1 MLSIIKNYK
10 IYIYT
15 LAGLLAIIG
24 ELMLLLLPDFKT
36 YSFIV
41 LTFTYILWCIA
52 YVIYLKTTN
61 HTNIYHMRI
70 AAGLVFLLFYASQLV
85 SLIYKLNLEN
95 KEKDKE
101 TNEVKE
107 KETNEVKEKETNEVK
122 EIFETSSMSALLSAS
137 IMYLLSIVYPKYS
150 KNYCYGLIGYLTL
163 IIASIVIIF
172 KHLKQHLSFAIG
184 FILLI
189 IQLWINNF

>member
-24 ELMLLLLPDFKT
+24 ELMLLLLPDFNK
-36 YSFIV
+36 YGFIV
-41 LTFTYILWCIA
+41 LTFAYILWCIA

-85 SLIYKLNLEN
+85 SLIFNLNLEN
-95 KEKDKE
+95 KEKKEINKEISEDKE
-101 TNEVKE
+101 KDKE
-107 KETNEVKEKETNEVK
+107 KDKKKE
-122 EIFETSSMSALLSAS
+122 FETSSLSALLSAS

-163 IIASIVIIF
+163 LIASIVTIF
-172 KHLKQHLSFAIG
+172 KSIEQQLSFAIG
-184 FILLI
+184 FLLLI
-189 IQLWINNF
+189 IQVWINNF

>member
-15 LAGLLAIIG
+15 LAALLAIIG
-24 ELMLLLLPDFKT
+24 ELMLLLLPDFNK
-36 YSFIV
+36 YGFIV
-41 LTFTYILWCIA
+41 LTFAYILWCIA

-70 AAGLVFLLFYASQLV
+70 AAGLVFLLFYASQLG

-101 TNEVKE
+101 ISEDKE
-107 KETNEVKEKETNEVK
+107 KDKETNEVK
-122 EIFETSSMSALLSAS
+122 EIFETSSLSALLSAS

-184 FILLI
+184 FLLLI

>member
-24 ELMLLLLPDFKT
+24 ELMLLLLPDFNK
-36 YSFIV
+36 YGFIV
-41 LTFTYILWCIA
+41 LTFAYILWCIA

-85 SLIYKLNLEN
+85 SLIFNLNLEN

-101 TNEVKE
+101 KDKKKE
-107 KETNEVKEKETNEVK
+107 
-122 EIFETSSMSALLSAS
+122 FETSSLSALLSAS

-163 IIASIVIIF
+163 LIASIVTIF
-172 KHLKQHLSFAIG
+172 KSIKQYLSFAIG
-184 FILLI
+184 FLLLI
-189 IQLWINNF
+189 IQVWINNF

>member
-70 AAGLVFLLFYASQLV
+70 AAGLVFLLFYASQLG
-85 SLIYKLNLEN
+85 SFIYNLNLEN
-95 KEKDKE
+95 KEKD
-101 TNEVKE
+101 

>member
-41 LTFTYILWCIA
+41 LTFAYILWCIA

-95 KEKDKE
+95 KEIS
-101 TNEVKE
+101 EVKE
-107 KETNEVKEKETNEVK
+107 KDKEKEK
-122 EIFETSSMSALLSAS
+122 EKEFEPSSLSALLSAS

-163 IIASIVIIF
+163 LIASIVTIF
-172 KHLKQHLSFAIG
+172 KSINQQLSFAIG
-184 FILLI
+184 FLLLI
-189 IQLWINNF
+189 IQVWINNF

>member
-24 ELMLLLLPDFKT
+24 ELMWLLLLADFNK
-36 YSFIV
+36 YGFIV
-41 LTFTYILWCIA
+41 LTFAYILWCIA

-70 AAGLVFLLFYASQLV
+70 AAGLVFLLFYASQLG
-85 SLIYKLNLEN
+85 SFIYNLNLEN
-95 KEKDKE
+95 KEKDKD
-101 TNEVKE
+101 KE
-107 KETNEVKEKETNEVK
+107 KDKEKDKKK
-122 EIFETSSMSALLSAS
+122 EFETSSLSALLSAS

-163 IIASIVIIF
+163 LIASIVTIF
-172 KHLKQHLSFAIG
+172 KSIEQQLSFAIG
-184 FILLI
+184 FLLLI
-189 IQLWINNF
+189 IQVWINNF

>member
-24 ELMLLLLPDFKT
+24 ELMLLLLPDFNK
-36 YSFIV
+36 YGFIV
-41 LTFTYILWCIA
+41 LTFAYILWCIA

-70 AAGLVFLLFYASQLV
+70 AAGLVFLLFYASQLG
-85 SLIYKLNLEN
+85 SFIYNLNLEN
-95 KEKDKE
+95 KEK
-101 TNEVKE
+101 KE
-107 KETNEVKEKETNEVK
+107 KDEEENEIKKT
-122 EIFETSSMSALLSAS
+122 FETSSLSALLSAS
-137 IMYLLSIVYPKYS
+137 IIYLLSIIYPKYS

-163 IIASIVIIF
+163 LIASIVTIF
-172 KHLKQHLSFAIG
+172 KSIKQHLSFAIG
-184 FILLI
+184 ILLLI